1 MLDADKII
9 EEYYERGSE
18 LHYILM
24 THSRQVRDYAL
35 QLLDKHPE
43 YNLDRNFIAEA
54 ALLHDI
60 GIFLCDAPSIHCYGP
75 HDYVEHGY
83 LGADLLRSKGLD
95 RHALVCERH
104 TGAGISLDMIL
115 KKDFPLPQRDM
126 LPVSME
132 EKLICYADKF
142 FSKTSLYKQYT
153 VEEAREK
160 VARFGEN
167 EGLKFDELHKLFA

>member
-1 MLDADKII
+1 MLDTNQII
-9 EEYYERGSE
+9 EEYYTKGEE

-35 QLLDKHPE
+35 SLSDKHPE
-43 YNLDRNFIAEA
+43 LTLDREFITEA
-54 ALLHDI
+54 AMLHDI
-60 GIFLCDAPSIHCYGP
+60 GIFLCDAPSIHCYGL
-75 HDYVEHGY
+75 HEYIEHGY
-83 LGADLLRSKGLD
+83 LGADLLRTRGLN

-104 TGAGISLDMIL
+104 TGVGISLDMIL
-115 KKDFPLPQRDM
+115 ENNYPLPHRDM

-142 FSKTSLYKQYT
+142 FSKTKLYHQYT
-153 VEEAREK
+153 VEQAREK

-167 EGLKFDELHKLFA
+167 EGVKFDELHALFG